1 MCMARV
7 YRFSSKFKSVY
18 QCKNIDKHWFTCL
31 LAMEFRFDAMLY
43 CDLANENSEV
53 GNVKRSH

>member
-1 MCMARV
+1 M
-7 YRFSSKFKSVY
+7 FKNA
-18 QCKNIDKHWFTCL
+18 KNVDNNWFTCL
-31 LAMEFRFDAMLY
+31 LAMEFRFDVMLY